1 MSPLPGVQ
9 VLSRAQPPSR
19 GITTDVG
26 TWFVVGAAEKG
37 PTTYAQ
43 LIRNMTEFT
52 LYFGSRQLYSLLWDA
67 LETFFREGG
76 STAYVVRV
84 AGSSAVIATK
94 TINDGQGTPVASLKI
109 DAKNPGVWG
118 NSLSVATVAGN
129 SGSERVLVIAVGR

>member
-1 MSPLPGVQ
+1 MTLPGVS

-37 PTTYAQ
+37 PTTYPK

-52 LYFGSRQLYSLLWDA
+52 LYFGSRQSYSILWDA

-76 STAYVVRV
+76 SRAYVVRV
-84 AGSSAVIATK
+84 AGASAQA
-94 TINDGQGTPVASLKI
+94 DFRQQASLQ
-109 DAKNPGVWG
+109 VYRSW
-118 NSLSVATVAGN
+118 
-129 SGSERVLVIAVGR
+129 